1 MCLFALQIEED
12 AYQEDLGFSLGT
24 MGKGKSG
31 KVRGPPVDSKTKA
44 RISKTLQVLEMI
56 FPWRSGCLSFF
67 SLFLGGVCPFI
78 FSFVC
83 VQVDEGKNGGGMMGC
98 VVVSV
103 FFLCN
108 NMYIY
113 ICIEFLTVYFNT
125 ILELFFVQVKTMYMK
140 TYILSVT

>member
-1 MCLFALQIEED
+1 MQVAHVCLFALQIEED

-56 FPWRSGCLSFF
+56 FPWQSGCLSFF
-67 SLFLGGVCPFI
+67 SLLVGVRVWGGEGWEGGSIPF
-78 FSFVC
+78 SSVC
-83 VQVDEGKNGGGMMGC
+83 VQVDEGKNGGAMMGC
-98 VVVSV
+98 LVVSV

-108 NMYIY
+108 NMY
-113 ICIEFLTVYFNT
+113 C
-125 ILELFFVQVKTMYMK
+125 MYR
-140 TYILSVT
+140 IFDSIF